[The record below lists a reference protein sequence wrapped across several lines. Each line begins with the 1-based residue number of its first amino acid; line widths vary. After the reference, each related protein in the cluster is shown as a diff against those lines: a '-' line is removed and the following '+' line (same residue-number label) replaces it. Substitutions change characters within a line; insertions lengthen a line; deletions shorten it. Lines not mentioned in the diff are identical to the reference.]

1 MHTFDEQD
9 LRKIECYVGHDGVY
23 YTVAILAM
31 TRADFRKLCAQQNW
45 TIRASHA
52 GNIPEQKSLYAT
64 DAKGHERAA
73 HFYIP
78 PKSRTKRGKQYEI
91 FSYSNTKR
99 GKQYEI
105 FLYSNTEEDNAM

>member
-1 MHTFDEQD
+1 MHAFNEQD

-31 TRADFRKLCAQQNW
+31 TRTDFRELCKQQNW
-45 TIRASHA
+45 SVRASHA

-64 DAKGHERAA
+64 DAQGNERAA
-73 HFYIP
+73 HFYIQR
-78 PKSRTKRGKQYEI
+78 KSCA
-91 FSYSNTKR
+91 KR

>member
-1 MHTFDEQD
+1 MHTFDEED

-31 TRADFRKLCAQQNW
+31 TRADFRKLCVQQNW
-45 TIRASHA
+45 TVRASHA

-64 DAKGHERAA
+64 DAKGRERAV

-78 PKSRTKRGKQYEI
+78 RKSRTERGQ
-91 FSYSNTKR
+91 R
-99 GKQYEI
+99 YEI

>member
-73 HFYIP
+73 HFYIS
-78 PKSRTKRGKQYEI
+78 PKSRTKRGQ
-91 FSYSNTKR
+91 R
-99 GKQYEI
+99 YEI

>member
-1 MHTFDEQD
+1 MHASDEQD

-31 TRADFRKLCAQQNW
+31 TRADFRELCARQNW
-45 TIRASHA
+45 TIRASRA

-64 DAKGHERAA
+64 DAKGRERAA
-73 HFYIP
+73 HFYIQR
-78 PKSRTKRGKQYEI
+78 KSCAR
-91 FSYSNTKR
+91 R

>member
-1 MHTFDEQD
+1 MHTSDEQD

-23 YTVAILAM
+23 YTVAILLL
-31 TRADFRKLCAQQNW
+31 TRADFRELCAQQNW
-45 TIRASHA
+45 KIRASHA

-73 HFYIP
+73 HFYIQR
-78 PKSRTKRGKQYEI
+78 KSCAR
-91 FSYSNTKR
+91 R

-105 FLYSNTEEDNAM
+105 FLYSNTEEDNTM

>member
-1 MHTFDEQD
+1 MRTFDEED
-9 LRKIECYVGHDGVY
+9 LRAIRCYIGDDGVY
-23 YTVAILAM
+23 YTVAVLLL

-45 TIRASHA
+45 TVRASRA

-64 DAKGHERAA
+64 DAKGRERAV

-78 PKSRTKRGKQYEI
+78 RKSRTKRGQ
-91 FSYSNTKR
+91 R
-99 GKQYEI
+99 YEI

>member
-1 MHTFDEQD
+1 MHASDEQD

-31 TRADFRKLCAQQNW
+31 SRADFRELCKQQNW
-45 TIRASHA
+45 TVRASRA

-64 DAKGHERAA
+64 DAKGNERAV
-73 HFYIP
+73 HFYISQ
-78 PKSRTKRGKQYEI
+78 KSRAKRGQ
-91 FSYSNTKR
+91 R
-99 GKQYEI
+99 YEI